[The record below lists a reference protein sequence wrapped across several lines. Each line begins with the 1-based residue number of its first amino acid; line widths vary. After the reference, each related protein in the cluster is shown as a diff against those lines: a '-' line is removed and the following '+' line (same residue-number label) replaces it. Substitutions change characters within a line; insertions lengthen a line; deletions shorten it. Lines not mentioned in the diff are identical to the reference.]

1 MGVIWEHGVSV
12 ENMENM
18 ENMSNM
24 GNIQNVNPDTVKDKG
39 QKKKLSLLCC
49 FFALQRALVVEAV

>member
-24 GNIQNVNPDTVKDKG
+24 GNIQNVNPDTVKDIG
-39 QKKKLSLLCC
+39 QKKKL
-49 FFALQRALVVEAV
+49 